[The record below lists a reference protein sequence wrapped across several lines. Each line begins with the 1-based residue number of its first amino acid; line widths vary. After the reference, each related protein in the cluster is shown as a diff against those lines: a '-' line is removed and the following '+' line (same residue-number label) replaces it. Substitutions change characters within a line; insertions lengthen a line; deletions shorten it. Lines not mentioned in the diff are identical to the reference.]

1 MNFFTGSIARESR
14 VVAKIDENSDGKQ
27 QGILDVL
34 GIVVRRSSTIFN
46 YADAPPPGVVFPNE
60 FSEYF
65 RAMARALHVGSFL
78 FGCFARTLRV
88 L

>member
-14 VVAKIDENSDGKQ
+14 AVAIIDENSDGKQ

-46 YADAPPPGVVFPNE
+46 YADAPPPV
-60 FSEYF
+60 
-65 RAMARALHVGSFL
+65 
-78 FGCFARTLRV
+78 
-88 L
+88 